1 MWCATRYRQVNRRT
15 SDTGGDWRRSLG
27 HRNVRV
33 QRCEGG
39 CRRVQA
45 PGKRWE
51 CKGAGARQGDTR
63 KNKTRQRQAPSGP
76 VCSEPCVWT
85 HTLSTLMLLTSRSTD
100 PLVNTLQS
108 FRRVTLE
115 GLPSSTPPLKGCLSE
130 GLKGGEGR
138 GHEGEALKGGRE
150 GLKGN
155 EGDEDVVLKQ
165 GRTVFDVSYTFMQY
179 S

>member
-1 MWCATRYRQVNRRT
+1 MDGEGSESGASVGGGGQPQYHGPGKSENGDRETIMWCATRYRQVSRRT

-33 QRCEGG
+33 QRCEGV

-85 HTLSTLMLLTSRSTD
+85 HTLSRSCSSPVGARTR
-100 PLVNTLQS
+100 Q
-108 FRRVTLE
+108 
-115 GLPSSTPPLKGCLSE
+115 STPFKASE
-130 GLKGGEGR
+130 R
-138 GHEGEALKGGRE
+138 
-150 GLKGN
+150 
-155 EGDEDVVLKQ
+155 
-165 GRTVFDVSYTFMQY
+165 
-179 S
+179 